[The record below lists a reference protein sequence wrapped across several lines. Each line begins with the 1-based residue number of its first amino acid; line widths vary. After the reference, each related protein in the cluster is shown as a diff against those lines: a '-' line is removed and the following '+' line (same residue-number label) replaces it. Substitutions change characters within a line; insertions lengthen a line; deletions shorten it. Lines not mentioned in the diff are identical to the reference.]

1 MTDTLI
7 ESLKFSAIDK
17 KTLELFFGN
26 GESIVIKNNDDFL
39 LTDDGWLIFG
49 SDVIR
54 LDSVYKFSYL

>member
-7 ESLKFSAIDK
+7 ESLKFTASDK
-17 KTLELFFGN
+17 KTLELFFGS
-26 GESIVIKNNDDFL
+26 GESIVIKNDDDFL
-39 LTDDGWLIFG
+39 LTDDGWMIFG

>member
-7 ESLKFSAIDK
+7 ESLKFSTSDK
-17 KTLELFFGN
+17 KTLELFFGS
-26 GESIVIKNNDDFL
+26 GESIVIKNDDDFL
-39 LTDDGWLIFG
+39 LTDDGWMIFG

>member
-7 ESLKFSAIDK
+7 ESLKFTASDK
-17 KTLELFFGN
+17 KTLELFFGS
-26 GESIVIKNNDDFL
+26 GESIVIKNDDGFL
-39 LTDDGWLIFG
+39 LTDDGWMIFG